1 MTLNDRKTVLLV
13 DDEPHMRSANSMVV
27 EARGHRAVT
36 AENGRQAVDAL
47 IGGLRPALIVLDV
60 VMPEMDGFQVLERVR
75 GDLGLVDVPVI
86 LLTAQSSEQDQTKG
100 FSGGADFYLTKPF
113 DYDKLAN
120 IIDYLIGDLP
130 PDEKARLAA
139 LI

>member
-1 MTLNDRKTVLLV
+1 MATHEPKTVLLV

-27 EARGHRAVT
+27 EARGHRAVA
-36 AENGRQAVDAL
+36 AENGRKAIDAL
-47 IGGLRPALIVLDV
+47 VEGLRPALIVLDV
-60 VMPEMDGFQVLERVR
+60 VMPEMDGFQVLDRVR
-75 GDLGLVDVPVI
+75 GDLGLTEIPVI
-86 LLTAQSSEQDQTKG
+86 MLTAQSSEDDQMKG

-130 PDEKARLAA
+130 PDERARLLE